1 MRSSDVKKPFG
12 TAVKAWRGRLGI
24 SQEELAERSGLHRTY
39 ISDVERGARNVSLK
53 SIEKLADALE
63 VSVSTLLAYGRTDEG
78 AGLFAGDDLVEILC
92 AIRAE
97 EVEATVLTL
106 KKANIVNNIQVVN
119 DGVSALHY
127 LFGTDEYASRARTRP
142 RLVLLEADLPKMD
155 GLEVLRRLKADA
167 RTSAIP
173 VILIGSTL
181 NANVGAGQRLGA
193 AAFLAKPLTFSN
205 LSQVAAQ
212 LNLSWGLLRT
222 PQAEALPEKK
232 SR

>member
-1 MRSSDVKKPFG
+1 M
-12 TAVKAWRGRLGI
+12 
-24 SQEELAERSGLHRTY
+24 
-39 ISDVERGARNVSLK
+39 SLK

-97 EVEATVLTL
+97 EVEA